1 MIFLGR
7 FSRLSNNKLL
17 IKIRLVDHEL
27 TFRPYF
33 YKIGHNYRENPVG
46 LIFADLIFVT

>member
-7 FSRLSNNKLL
+7 FSWLSNNTLL
-17 IKIRLVDHEL
+17 IKISRVNQGL